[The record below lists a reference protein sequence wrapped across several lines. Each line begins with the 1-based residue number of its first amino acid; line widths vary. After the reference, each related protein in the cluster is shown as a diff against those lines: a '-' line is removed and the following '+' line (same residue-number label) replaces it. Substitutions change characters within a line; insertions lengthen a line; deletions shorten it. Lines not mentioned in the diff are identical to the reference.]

1 MAHFLSCGL
10 SGQSG
15 NMTAKTLAEIADA
28 IGYDRALLRQP
39 DLMIDTPLTDSRAL
53 TQPGSSLFFA
63 LATCNNDGHNYIAP
77 LVASGVRAFVV
88 THIPDGVDLDSADF
102 IIVNDPLA
110 ALMRLAKAH
119 RAMCADTMV
128 IAVGGSRGKTMVKE
142 MLYGA
147 LSRVAPSVRS
157 PRSWN
162 SRVGVPL
169 SLLRIDPSRHRYAV
183 IEAGISTRGEMQTLA
198 DIIAPDVAVI
208 TNVLPG
214 EHDEGFNDLKE
225 KRAEKMKLAQSV
237 GLVVAPT
244 DCTSENDNLRL
255 CKRVLKAIGVDSE
268 VENRTIRTR
277 LDVTEAVN
285 NCLLVSDRFTC
296 DLPSLESA
304 LDFAV
309 RRLTASQK
317 RLTLLLD
324 SLTDFNGDD
333 LCRYL
338 ALYHIDR
345 FIGIGA
351 EYAEIADRLPVG
363 SIVFQSADE
372 CVASLSAADFDSE
385 LILAK
390 GEPGG
395 AVDQIAERLRSR
407 HHETVLEVNLDA
419 IIHNFNH
426 FKAMLRPTTGM
437 VAMVKASGYGVG
449 SYELAKTLQ
458 SQGAAYLAVA
468 VVDEGEELRSA
479 GITMPIMVLNPKVT
493 NYNSLF
499 ANRLEPEV
507 FSFNMLEEIIAE
519 AEKRGISD
527 YPVHIKFDTGM
538 HRLGFLREDIPAI
551 GRLLRSTTTVKAKS
565 IFSHLAT
572 ADCLDMDQYTI
583 DQLKL
588 FDSIC
593 CEMAGEIGP
602 VFLRHILNSAGIARF
617 PEWQYDMVRLG
628 ISLYGVDT
636 LGIPE
641 TSSLRTVASLRSIII
656 SIKRWPAG
664 TAIGY
669 GRRTILDHSAIV
681 ATVPVGYA
689 DGLNR
694 HLSNGVGKVM
704 VNGALCPIVGNI
716 CMDACMIDVTAA
728 GDSVKVGD
736 SVEFF
741 GDNNPINTMADAV
754 GTIPYEILT
763 SVSPRVKRVY
773 FRE

>member
-1 MAHFLSCGL
+1 
-10 SGQSG
+10 
-15 NMTAKTLAEIADA
+15 MTAKTLAEIADA

-147 LSRVAPSVRS
+147 LSRIAPSVRS

-214 EHDEGFNDLKE
+214 EHDEGFNDLEE

-351 EYAEIADRLPVG
+351 EYAEIADHLPVG

-395 AVDQIAERLRSR
+395 AVDRSR
-407 HHETVLEVNLDA
+407 NVCVRA
-419 IIHNFNH
+419 I
-426 FKAMLRPTTGM
+426 M
-437 VAMVKASGYGVG
+437 
-449 SYELAKTLQ
+449 
-458 SQGAAYLAVA
+458 
-468 VVDEGEELRSA
+468 
-479 GITMPIMVLNPKVT
+479 
-493 NYNSLF
+493 
-499 ANRLEPEV
+499 
-507 FSFNMLEEIIAE
+507 
-519 AEKRGISD
+519 
-527 YPVHIKFDTGM
+527 
-538 HRLGFLREDIPAI
+538 
-551 GRLLRSTTTVKAKS
+551 
-565 IFSHLAT
+565 
-572 ADCLDMDQYTI
+572 
-583 DQLKL
+583 KL
-588 FDSIC
+588 C
-593 CEMAGEIGP
+593 
-602 VFLRHILNSAGIARF
+602 
-617 PEWQYDMVRLG
+617 
-628 ISLYGVDT
+628 
-636 LGIPE
+636 
-641 TSSLRTVASLRSIII
+641 LRSI
-656 SIKRWPAG
+656 
-664 TAIGY
+664 
-669 GRRTILDHSAIV
+669 
-681 ATVPVGYA
+681 
-689 DGLNR
+689 
-694 HLSNGVGKVM
+694 
-704 VNGALCPIVGNI
+704 
-716 CMDACMIDVTAA
+716 
-728 GDSVKVGD
+728 
-736 SVEFF
+736 
-741 GDNNPINTMADAV
+741 
-754 GTIPYEILT
+754 
-763 SVSPRVKRVY
+763 
-773 FRE
+773 

>member
-1 MAHFLSCGL
+1 M
-10 SGQSG
+10 
-15 NMTAKTLAEIADA
+15 
-28 IGYDRALLRQP
+28 
-39 DLMIDTPLTDSRAL
+39 
-53 TQPGSSLFFA
+53 
-63 LATCNNDGHNYIAP
+63 
-77 LVASGVRAFVV
+77 V

-147 LSRVAPSVRS
+147 LSRIAPSVRS

-214 EHDEGFNDLKE
+214 EHDEGFNDLEE

-345 FIGIGA
+345 FIGIGV

-419 IIHNFNH
+419 IIHYFNH

-458 SQGAAYLAVA
+458 SQGAAYLAGA

-479 GITMPIMVLNPKVT
+479 G
-493 NYNSLF
+493 
-499 ANRLEPEV
+499 
-507 FSFNMLEEIIAE
+507 
-519 AEKRGISD
+519 
-527 YPVHIKFDTGM
+527 
-538 HRLGFLREDIPAI
+538 
-551 GRLLRSTTTVKAKS
+551 
-565 IFSHLAT
+565 
-572 ADCLDMDQYTI
+572 
-583 DQLKL
+583 
-588 FDSIC
+588 
-593 CEMAGEIGP
+593 
-602 VFLRHILNSAGIARF
+602 
-617 PEWQYDMVRLG
+617 
-628 ISLYGVDT
+628 
-636 LGIPE
+636 
-641 TSSLRTVASLRSIII
+641 
-656 SIKRWPAG
+656 
-664 TAIGY
+664 
-669 GRRTILDHSAIV
+669 
-681 ATVPVGYA
+681 
-689 DGLNR
+689 
-694 HLSNGVGKVM
+694 
-704 VNGALCPIVGNI
+704 
-716 CMDACMIDVTAA
+716 
-728 GDSVKVGD
+728 
-736 SVEFF
+736 
-741 GDNNPINTMADAV
+741 
-754 GTIPYEILT
+754 
-763 SVSPRVKRVY
+763 
-773 FRE
+773 

>member
-1 MAHFLSCGL
+1 
-10 SGQSG
+10 
-15 NMTAKTLAEIADA
+15 MTAKTLAQIADA
-28 IGYDRALLRQP
+28 IGYNKTLRHP
-39 DLMIDTPLTDSRAL
+39 DLLIDTPLIDSRSL
-53 TQPGSSLFFA
+53 TVPESSLFFA
-63 LATCNNDGHNYIAP
+63 LSTDTNDGHNYIAQ
-77 LVASGVRAFVV
+77 LIDAGVRAFVV
-88 THIPDGVDLDSADF
+88 RHIPDGIDPDSSDFVVVD
-102 IIVNDPLA
+102 DPLA
-110 ALMRLAKAH
+110 ALARLAAAH
-119 RAMCADTMV
+119 RATCSATTV

-142 MLYGA
+142 MLYRA
-147 LSRVAPSVRS
+147 LSSVAPSVRS

-169 SLLRIDPSRHRYAV
+169 SLLRIDPDLHRFAI
-183 IEAGISTRGEMQTLA
+183 IEAGISTEGEMQPLA
-198 DIIAPDVAVI
+198 DMIAPDVTVI

-214 EHDEGFNDLKE
+214 EHDEGFSSQAAK
-225 KRAEKMKLAQSV
+225 KSEKMKLATAAKM
-237 GLVVAPT
+237 VVAP
-244 DCTSENDNLRL
+244 DYCVNEDENPRL
-255 CKRVLKAIGVDSE
+255 CREVLDAIGINAPVD
-268 VENRTIRTR
+268 NRRIRTR

-304 LDFAV
+304 LDFTL

-317 RLTLLLD
+317 GVTLIIDQL
-324 SLTDFNGDD
+324 SDFNGDA

-338 ALYHIDR
+338 QLYHISR

-351 EYAEIADRLPVG
+351 EYEAIADRLPKG
-363 SIVFQSADE
+363 SIVFHSADE
-372 CVASLSAADFDSE
+372 CITELSAADFDSE

-390 GEPGG
+390 GETDG
-395 AVDQIAERLRSR
+395 AVSLIAERLRSR

-426 FKAMLRPTTGM
+426 FKAMVRPTTGI

-507 FSFNMLEEIIAE
+507 FSFDMLGEIIAE
-519 AEKRGISD
+519 AEKRGISE
-527 YPVHIKFDTGM
+527 YPIHIKFDTGM
-538 HRLGFLREDIPAI
+538 HRLGFLREDIPAL
-551 GRLLRSTTTVKAKS
+551 GRLLRSTSTVKARS
-565 IFSHLAT
+565 VFSHLAT
-572 ADCLDMDQYTI
+572 ADCLDMDEYTLG
-583 DQLKL
+583 QLTL

-593 CEMAGEIGP
+593 REMAQEIGH

-617 PEWQYDMVRLG
+617 PQWQYDMVRLG
-628 ISLYGVDT
+628 ISLYGIDT

-641 TSSLRTVASLRSIII
+641 TAALHTVASLRSIII
-656 SIKRWPAG
+656 SIKHWPAG

-669 GRRTILDHSAIV
+669 SLRTILDHPATI

-694 HLSNGVGKVM
+694 RLSNGTGKVM
-704 VNGALCPIVGNI
+704 INGTLCPIVGNI
-716 CMDACMIDVTAA
+716 CMDACMIDITPA
-728 GDSVKVGD
+728 GDSVQVGD

-741 GDNNPINTMADAV
+741 GENNDINAMADAI